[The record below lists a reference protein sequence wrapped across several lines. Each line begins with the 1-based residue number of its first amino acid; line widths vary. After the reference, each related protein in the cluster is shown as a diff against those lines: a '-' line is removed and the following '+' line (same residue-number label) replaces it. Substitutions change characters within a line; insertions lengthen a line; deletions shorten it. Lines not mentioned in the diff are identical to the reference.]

1 MFIVLNMHP
10 SPIVYSMD
18 KNLPRV
24 DNNFVAREDE
34 VQERDSGTA
43 GKIQHRIG
51 AGQTLTLQL
60 VRANHFRVSHF

>member
-1 MFIVLNMHP
+1 MHP

-34 VQERDSGTA
+34 EERDSGTA
-43 GKIQHRIG
+43 GKILNIG
-51 AGQTLTLQL
+51 
-60 VRANHFRVSHF
+60 